1 MKRATKIS
9 EIINA
14 FSLEPVKPDQME
26 AFYCS
31 NTMEIRMSDKYSS
44 PMEDIY
50 DICCSGT
57 NEAIL
62 LLGHKGCGKSTELN
76 KTALKLKEDGYP
88 VKTLTCSEDL
98 DMLNLVYSDLLILM
112 GEALLEIA
120 EECDCE
126 IDKEV
131 LEEIEFFWKEG
142 TKTTTYTDSTESS
155 LETGAEASTPKVL
168 SGMLRLFATVK
179 ANLKFNEESRL
190 EYRQKISARSSEWI
204 ELLEK
209 VSENIKERT
218 EGKTPILIFEDLDK
232 LNPEDAW
239 KVFYNYVVLEY
250 NGKRWHNVHPLVRE
264 FLEGR
269 REK

>member
-1 MKRATKIS
+1 
-9 EIINA
+9 
-14 FSLEPVKPDQME
+14 
-26 AFYCS
+26 
-31 NTMEIRMSDKYSS
+31 
-44 PMEDIY
+44 
-50 DICCSGT
+50 
-57 NEAIL
+57 
-62 LLGHKGCGKSTELN
+62 
-76 KTALKLKEDGYP
+76 
-88 VKTLTCSEDL
+88 
-98 DMLNLVYSDLLILM
+98 MLNLVYSDLLILM